1 MRRRNGWGWVIGLG
15 LLLWATS
22 AQAVTPTGFIGDTF
36 GAGIYN
42 SLRGVWIPLAA
53 LTLILVLVG
62 VLASGHGRQMSSR
75 CIFIIFAILVLGG
88 GISWAST
95 ISGGV
100 FAQSLTLPVR
110 GTTGQERMPVWRP

>member
-1 MRRRNGWGWVIGLG
+1 MRQRRWGVGWVIGVA
-15 LLLWATS
+15 LLLGATS
-22 AQAVTPTGFIGDTF
+22 AHAVTPTGFLGDTF

-53 LTLILVLVG
+53 LVLILVLVG

-75 CIFIIFAILVLGG
+75 TLTIIFAILVLGG

-95 ISGGV
+95 ISGGT
-100 FAQSLTLPVR
+100 FAESLTFPAR
-110 GTTGQERMPVWRP
+110 GRGWIP